1 MSSEYRISLW
11 CGALP
16 LASGVSIFALWCLTR
31 AEFLARAGL
40 ALLGSGWMVLVVGVI
55 SLLLHVCG
63 EHSRD
68 VVSRRRLVRQGL
80 FSGGLLLANFPA
92 AAAVLVAAAW
102 VATTTYT
109 VNVQNQSRET
119 VSHCRLTGGGVEI
132 DLGTLPPG
140 TPATR
145 RLQFSDDGAL
155 VLRAHLGDRA
165 LEARVES
172 YVTGGLGGDT
182 TVTIGPGGS
191 IDVNR
196 NNND

>member
-40 ALLGSGWMVLVVGVI
+40 ALLGSGWMVLVVGLI

-63 EHSRD
+63 EQSRD
-68 VVSRRRLVRQGL
+68 LVGRRRLLRQGL

-109 VNVQNQSRET
+109 VNVQNQSGKT
-119 VSHCRLTGGGVEI
+119 VSHCRLRGGGVEM

-140 TPATR
+140 KSAIR
-145 RLQFSDDGAL
+145 QLKFSDRGTL
-155 VLRAHLGDRA
+155 VLQARFGDRA
-165 LEARVES
+165 LEETVES
-172 YVTGGLGGDT
+172 YVTGSLGGNT
-182 TVTIGPGGS
+182 TVTIEPSGS
-191 IDVNR
+191 VDVLR
-196 NNND
+196 DQYD